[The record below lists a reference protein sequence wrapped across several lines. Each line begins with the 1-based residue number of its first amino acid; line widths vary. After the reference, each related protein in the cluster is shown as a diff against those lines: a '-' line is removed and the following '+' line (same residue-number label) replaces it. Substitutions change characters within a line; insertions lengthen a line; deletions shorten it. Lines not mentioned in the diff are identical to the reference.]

1 MPVLPLFS
9 SILVCKQNAILPSH
23 RGKNVVLGY
32 RQIFL
37 LSIKD
42 VVCKEKVD
50 CAISWYAAASGV
62 WLGRELDYSEELHTK
77 GPSGSLSLNPC
88 YCQ

>member
-9 SILVCKQNAILPSH
+9 SVQTECYFAPPPWYSL
-23 RGKNVVLGY
+23 VLGY

-42 VVCKEKVD
+42 VVVCNEKVD
-50 CAISWYAAASGV
+50 RAITWKAAAYGV
-62 WLGRELDYSEELHTK
+62 WLGWELGCSEELQTK

-88 YCQ
+88 YCK

>member
-9 SILVCKQNAILPSH
+9 SVQTECYFAQSPWYNLE
-23 RGKNVVLGY
+23 LGY

-42 VVCKEKVD
+42 VVVCKEKVNP
-50 CAISWYAAASGV
+50 AITWKAAAYRV
-62 WLGRELDYSEELHTK
+62 WLRRESDYPEELQTK
-77 GPSGSLSLNPC
+77 GPSGLLSLNPC
-88 YCQ
+88 